1 MLAVDAIPGSR
12 RPACSEDP
20 ERERTQLGQQHTEL
34 VGRFTEAE
42 PGIPLV
48 LSPLFVRA
56 CSGPEG
62 IKAGEES
69 LLPYVDP
76 TGAPKLPGTGLGVW
90 NGHSDLG
97 KPVGSDADL
106 KPQPEKVETV
116 LSWARA
122 YSTHYGSKLPSLS
135 SS

>member
-12 RPACSEDP
+12 RPARSEDP
-20 ERERTQLGQQHTEL
+20 ERERIQLGQQHTEL

-48 LSPLFVRA
+48 FSPLFVRA

-76 TGAPKLPGTGLGVW
+76 TGAPSSLELALACGT
-90 NGHSDLG
+90 S
-97 KPVGSDADL
+97 
-106 KPQPEKVETV
+106 TV
-116 LSWARA
+116 TWVRRWGQ
-122 YSTHYGSKLPSLS
+122 TRI
-135 SS
+135 